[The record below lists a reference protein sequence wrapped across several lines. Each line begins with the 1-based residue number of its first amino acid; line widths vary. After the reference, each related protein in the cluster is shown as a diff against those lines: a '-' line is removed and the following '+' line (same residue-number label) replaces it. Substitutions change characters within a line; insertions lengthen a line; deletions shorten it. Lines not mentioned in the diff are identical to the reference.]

1 VAAVLGAEP
10 TQVFSELRTTTLS
23 AKDAVAA
30 YTQALGD
37 AGLNEFD
44 APPLLPSDDT
54 AQGVYSDGVRTM
66 AVIALGPKG
75 FDDEALQ
82 SGKVDVPPNTTVV
95 WIIAI
100 NN

>member
-1 VAAVLGAEP
+1 
-10 TQVFSELRTTTLS
+10 
-23 AKDAVAA
+23 
-30 YTQALGD
+30 
-37 AGLNEFD
+37 
-44 APPLLPSDDT
+44 
-54 AQGVYSDGVRTM
+54 M

-100 NN
+100 DN

>member
-1 VAAVLGAEP
+1 M
-10 TQVFSELRTTTLS
+10 S

-30 YTQALGD
+30 YTKALGD
-37 AGLNEFD
+37 AGLGEFD
-44 APPLLPSDDT
+44 APPLIPSDDT
-54 AQGVYSDGVRTM
+54 AQGVYSDGKDRTM

-95 WIIAI
+95 WIVAI
-100 NN
+100 PT